1 MIVVDKVSK
10 FFGDVTAVDDVSF
23 TVDRGEILGFLGPNG
38 AGKTTTMRVL
48 TCFFPPSVGTAQVAG
63 FDILK
68 ESLQVRRN
76 VGYLPENVPLYNDMA
91 VESYLHFAAEVKG
104 VAGRDRKKRVQEVMD
119 ECALQEVADFPI
131 GKVSRGYRQ
140 RVGLAQAIISR
151 PPVLILDEP
160 TVGLDPQQII
170 EVRTLIKRLA
180 EKATVILSTHI
191 LPEVSL
197 LCNRV
202 VIISNGRVQAIDT
215 PENLGAQM
223 RKAVLVDVVVE
234 GADAGRV
241 CESLKKIEGVRRVD
255 ARDDATQGTRFVVE
269 ATRDRDV
276 RRDIAARVVQAD
288 WGLLELRQQEMSI
301 EDIYV
306 QIVTDDS
313 NPAPDADEKHKSR
326 KGSPKKDA
334 AQSAPTTEKEEAN

>member
-1 MIVVDKVSK
+1 MIVVENVSK
-10 FFGDVTAVDDVSF
+10 FFGDVTAVDNVSF

-48 TCFFPPSVGTAQVAG
+48 TCYFPPSSGTAQVAG

-68 ESLQVRRN
+68 DSLQVRRN
-76 VGYLPENVPLYNDMA
+76 VGYLPENVPLYLDMP
-91 VESYLHFAAEVKG
+91 VETYLHFAADVKG
-104 VAGRDRKKRVQEVMD
+104 VAGRERRRRVQEVMD
-119 ECALQEVADFPI
+119 ECALVEVADFPI

-170 EVRTLIKRLA
+170 EVRALIKRLA

-191 LPEVSL
+191 LPEVGM

-202 VIISNGRVQAIDT
+202 VIINNGRVQAIDT
-215 PENLGAQM
+215 PEQLGAQV
-223 RKAVLVDVVVE
+223 RKSVLVDVVVE
-234 GADAGRV
+234 GGETSRV
-241 CESLKKIEGVRRVD
+241 RESLEKIEGVRRVET
-255 ARDDATQGTRFVVE
+255 REQTSRGLRFVVE
-269 ATRDRDV
+269 AGRERDV
-276 RRDIAARVVQAD
+276 RKDIAARVVQAD

-306 QIVTDDS
+306 HIVSEEGGAEADS
-313 NPAPDADEKHKSR
+313 QSESVK
-326 KGSPKKDA
+326 KGSAKKTPDDA
-334 AQSAPTTEKEEAN
+334 RTKKEEAN

>member
-10 FFGDVTAVDDVSF
+10 YFGDVTAVDDVSF

-48 TCFFPPSVGTAQVAG
+48 TCFFPPSSGTAQVAG

-68 ESLQVRRN
+68 DSLQVRRN
-76 VGYLPENVPLYNDMA
+76 VGYLPENVPLYLDMP
-91 VESYLHFAAEVKG
+91 VEAYLHFAAEVKG
-104 VAGRDRKKRVQEVMD
+104 VPGRERKKRVQEVMD
-119 ECALQEVADFPI
+119 ECALADVADFPI

-140 RVGLAQAIISR
+140 RVGLAQAIVAR

-170 EVRTLIKRLA
+170 EVRSLIKRLA

-215 PENLGAQM
+215 PENLAAQM

-234 GADAGRV
+234 GADKSRV
-241 CESLKKIEGVRRVD
+241 CETLKKVEGVRRVD
-255 ARDDATQGTRFVVE
+255 VREGAARGTHFVVE
-269 ATRDRDV
+269 AGRDRDV
-276 RRDIAARVVQAD
+276 RRDLAARIVQAD

-306 QIVTDDS
+306 QIVS
-313 NPAPDADEKHKSR
+313 EE
-326 KGSPKKDA
+326 GSPAAVDNGKSDQGKKGA
-334 AQSAPTTEKEEAN
+334 ASAEKEVAN